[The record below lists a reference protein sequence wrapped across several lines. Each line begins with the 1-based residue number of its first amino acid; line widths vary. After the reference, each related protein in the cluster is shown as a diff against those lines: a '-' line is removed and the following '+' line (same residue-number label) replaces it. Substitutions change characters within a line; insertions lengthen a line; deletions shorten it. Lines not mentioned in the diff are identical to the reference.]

1 MQAFLFVTYFIIIFN
16 ILLLTL
22 QNYTNWEIN
31 RNYSVQPM
39 PRFFELLF
47 NTLLEAYVIPPKSDS
62 IFKKNY
68 QWFMIKLLCERR
80 FSILENV
87 NVPV

>member
-1 MQAFLFVTYFIIIFN
+1 MQAFLLVTYFIIIFI
-16 ILLLTL
+16 ILLLSL

-47 NTLLEAYVIPPKSDS
+47 NTLPEAYVISPKSDS

-68 QWFMIKLLCERR
+68 QWLMMLLCERR